1 MVDTN
6 LMNFDGWILVMNAK
20 FSFYEARYDLS
31 DSALRGAPGAVSRG
45 SKRDCRGPVR
55 VSQSA

>member
-20 FSFYEARYDLS
+20 FSFYEARYDLERL
-31 DSALRGAPGAVSRG
+31 AQYQEEANVIVV
-45 SKRDCRGPVR
+45 VR
-55 VSQSA
+55 